1 MSGQVK
7 TPMHPNRMSDAEL
20 INEVFMSTPTEAER
34 SLANRL
40 SLALDYIEAVT
51 EILRDNDLLDGVP
64 VTFH

>member
-1 MSGQVK
+1 VSGQAK

-20 INEVFMSTPTEAER
+20 INEVFMSNPTEAER

-40 SLALDYIEAVT
+40 SLALEYIEAATDV
-51 EILRDNDLLDGVP
+51 LRANDLLDEVP